1 MNLEDFEDDR
11 PWRDVPGAF
20 ADVPLVDQIAG
31 VRVQRL
37 TTHADGRG
45 DLTVLLSASY
55 EQGVST
61 PHVYLVSAV
70 PGSVR
75 GWVFHRRQHDR
86 LAFMTG
92 RFRIALYDLRAESVS
107 YRRLNLLDA
116 GEDNRVLLTIPPL
129 VAHCVRNTGTHDA
142 YFVNMPTRA
151 YDPAAPDKARL
162 SISHPGV
169 PYVFD

>member
-1 MNLEDFEDDR
+1 
-11 PWRDVPGAF
+11 
-20 ADVPLVDQIAG
+20 
-31 VRVQRL
+31 
-37 TTHADGRG
+37 
-45 DLTVLLSASY
+45 
-55 EQGVST
+55 
-61 PHVYLVSAV
+61 
-70 PGSVR
+70 
-75 GWVFHRRQHDR
+75 
-86 LAFMTG
+86 MTG